1 MPFRKYK
8 ASEVN
13 IVSAKAFELLSKSND
28 LITADETAQSPIQ
41 RDDEKE
47 RKKRLRGTLIKFGS
61 LAVFAF
67 IVWAFATIAWFSSN
81 KEVGSSGMSIRVLND
96 LVYGSSTIYNYS
108 FNTTTQQYTPQT
120 SNSLDL
126 MQYDAVFNSNNSYT
140 YAVMRIELTGENLA
154 QSGTIRFVLQRDT
167 TNSTANQLGSDYV
180 SSVMNYRFVTISSF
194 SATAADVLT
203 TVHAAATAQGVAA
216 QTFVSNNAKLSS
228 LTFDVPYTAENWHNN
243 KLYVYMYIDYD
254 TELIED
260 YVENSLQNLLTTS
273 NGGEVTVGND
283 ISTLVISHL

>member
-1 MPFRKYK
+1 MKRSQKNSSVLSKEKLKRQK
-8 ASEVN
+8 ASF
-13 IVSAKAFELLSKSND
+13 IKLGIMLAFSA
-28 LITADETAQSPIQ
+28 IM
-41 RDDEKE
+41 
-47 RKKRLRGTLIKFGS
+47 
-61 LAVFAF
+61 F
-67 IVWAFATIAWFSSN
+67 IFSSIAWFSSN
-81 KEVGSSGMSIRVLND
+81 KEVGSSGMSIKVLND

-228 LTFDVPYTAENWHNN
+228 ITFDVPYTVANWHNN
-243 KLYVYMYIDYD
+243 RLYVYMYVDYD
-254 TELIED
+254 ANLIED

-273 NGGEVTVGND
+273 NGGEVMVGND
-283 ISTLVISHL
+283 ISTLVISRL